1 MKTFSVF
8 NYFSQTK
15 LKFGRSPPQPPI
27 LYPLGSWKRFFGYF
41 FTKINF
47 FEKKYAKIDSIIR
60 CVSIKYCWKFFFEI
74 CYNKIAQIWYLGT
87 LKSRFSMKN
96 RLFGKKMSIS
106 TNEWLLSPELWLKII
121 PWTATVLDL
130 WGSQVFFSYVGGQ
143 EVKSVLWILERFE

>member
-1 MKTFSVF
+1 
-8 NYFSQTK
+8 
-15 LKFGRSPPQPPI
+15 
-27 LYPLGSWKRFFGYF
+27 
-41 FTKINF
+41 
-47 FEKKYAKIDSIIR
+47 
-60 CVSIKYCWKFFFEI
+60 
-74 CYNKIAQIWYLGT
+74 
-87 LKSRFSMKN
+87 MKN